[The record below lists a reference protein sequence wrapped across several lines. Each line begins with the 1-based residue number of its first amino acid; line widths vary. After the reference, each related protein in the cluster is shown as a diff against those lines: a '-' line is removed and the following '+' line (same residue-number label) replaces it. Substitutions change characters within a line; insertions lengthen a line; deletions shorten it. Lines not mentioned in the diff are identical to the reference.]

1 MATFF
6 ILFFMMFVGIGAVT
20 EVIRNKEEEYF
31 ISLGYVEPKP
41 VVKTQPCTLYVVAEN
56 KVMDI
61 EEYRK
66 MDEHLEVMS
75 LLRGTKSKRNGLL
88 VQAHELLNVEVETI
102 EAMLCR
108 EEKCNQFRQMAWAS

>member
-1 MATFF
+1 
-6 ILFFMMFVGIGAVT
+6 MFTYIMFLMCCCLGIGAVT
-20 EVIRNKEEEYF
+20 EVVRNKEEEYF
-31 ISLGYVEPKP
+31 ISLGYVEPK
-41 VVKTQPCTLYVVAEN
+41 VQKSVPCTLYIVADQ
-56 KVMDI
+56 KVID
-61 EEYRK
+61 EDEYRR
-66 MDEHLEVMS
+66 MDEHLEVME